1 MLLEKLT
8 LIRLIITLNKT
19 IFETQV
25 FLLGSQTYS
34 NEQIMNIVNKKDE
47 VLKST
52 ANEMKNNSRFFES
65 LSNITGSDSSY
76 YTRKEILKKFLIF
89 ILSNSY
95 DNNLKC

>member
-1 MLLEKLT
+1 M
-8 LIRLIITLNKT
+8 NKT

-34 NEQIMNIVNKKDE
+34 NEQIMNIVNRKDE

-65 LSNITGSDSSY
+65 LSSNTGSDSSY
-76 YTRKEILKKFLIF
+76 YTRKEIFEKIF
-89 ILSNSY
+89 DLYIE
-95 DNNLKC
+95 